1 MLTVSETQN
10 VSLILIGL
18 ALAWIG
24 VVWWALKAFEKINR
38 RD

>member
-10 VSLILIGL
+10 VSLLLIGI
-18 ALAWIG
+18 ALAWVL
-24 VVWWALKAFEKINR
+24 VVWWALAAFSKSKR